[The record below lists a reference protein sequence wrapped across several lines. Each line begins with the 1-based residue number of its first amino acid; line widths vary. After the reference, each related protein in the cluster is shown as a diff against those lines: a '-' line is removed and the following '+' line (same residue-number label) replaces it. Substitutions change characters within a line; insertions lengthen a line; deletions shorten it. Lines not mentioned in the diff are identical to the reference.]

1 MSEQNWFFRLSD
13 FSGALEAWLV
23 ANPDAIF
30 PNSRRLE
37 ALSIIRGGLEDVSI
51 SRSSISWGVP
61 VPWDTSQVFYVWY
74 DALINYVTALGYP
87 NDMENVNFW
96 WPHANHLI
104 AKDILRF
111 HCVYWP
117 AMLMAADMEPPNRVI
132 VSGFLNT
139 DGENRV
145 FKFGDSRRFHS
156 PSWCRWTQA
165 SLSP

>member
-61 VPWDTSQVFYVWY
+61 VRLVLTPFFQSLW
-74 DALINYVTALGYP
+74 
-87 NDMENVNFW
+87 
-96 WPHANHLI
+96 
-104 AKDILRF
+104 ILSS
-111 HCVYWP
+111 Y
-117 AMLMAADMEPPNRVI
+117 
-132 VSGFLNT
+132 NT
-139 DGENRV
+139 
-145 FKFGDSRRFHS
+145 
-156 PSWCRWTQA
+156 T
-165 SLSP
+165 